1 MSSAALAHPPL
12 RHAEEFL
19 SCAPDGL
26 YEGGGYYDSEVP
38 LALLRAT
45 HQRHGQSIR
54 TIARLAP
61 ALQAE
66 RPMPT
71 FLGGPDA
78 GFLDNLTAHYADL
91 NRSHRQLAP
100 TLLVEIDNAV
110 IFRNQIMAL
119 RDGALVPIYEINRPN
134 ERYYRT
140 ADSQSVRD
148 TALPPM
154 IVHGA
159 GNHLF
164 SGSIG
169 SFNYGHWLI
178 DDFCALAALQEVE
191 RGEGPA
197 RVVMTATTPAIDTIR
212 REGLDAASGR
222 KAPLEPLF
230 LHSGAAHL
238 FPKLRYI
245 TPITYHPVLKHPDW
259 LAAGVALCRQA
270 FDEGAIDRT
279 LRRKLRQIALA
290 AHALG
295 YRLLEPDDPARSPR
309 LFVNRGAGY
318 RRQLTNADE
327 IRPLLQAF
335 GYREVLPETM
345 TLRRQWATFSRAT
358 HVVGIM
364 GAAMSNVLF
373 AGPDVRVLHLAPGGW
388 YEPFYWDLA
397 SMRGLPYAALY
408 GTPEADH
415 GPDHLRSF
423 AVDKAA
429 LAGWLEATHGRA
441 G

>member
-1 MSSAALAHPPL
+1 L

-26 YEGGGYYDSEVP
+26 YEGGGHYDGEVP

-45 HQRHGQSIR
+45 HRRHGQSIR

-61 ALQAE
+61 AHQAE

-71 FLGGPDA
+71 FLGGSDA

-91 NRSHRQLAP
+91 NRSHRHLPP

-110 IFRNQIMAL
+110 IWQNQIMVIS
-119 RDGALVPIYEINRPN
+119 DGALVPLYEINRAP
-134 ERYYRT
+134 ERAAGSPSPRRGAT
-140 ADSQSVRD
+140 
-148 TALPPM
+148 LPDM
-154 IVHGA
+154 VVHGA

-191 RGEGPA
+191 RGEAPA
-197 RVVMTATTPAIDTIR
+197 RVVMTATSARVDHIR

-222 KAPLEPLF
+222 KAPAEPLF
-230 LHSGAAHL
+230 LAPDEAHL

-245 TPITYHPVLKHPDW
+245 TPITYHPVLKHPHW
-259 LAAGVALCRQA
+259 LSAGTELCRQA
-270 FDEGAIDRT
+270 FDTGAIDRT
-279 LRRKLRQIALA
+279 LKQKARRLARAGRALTRRWLA
-290 AHALG
+290 
-295 YRLLEPDDPARSPR
+295 PDDPARSTR

-335 GYREVLPETM
+335 GYREVLPET
-345 TLRRQWATFSRAT
+345 LSLSQQWAAFSSAT

-364 GAAMSNVLF
+364 GAAMSNMLF
-373 AGPDVRVLHLAPGGW
+373 APAATRALHLAPNGW
-388 YEPFYWDLA
+388 VESFYWDLA
-397 SMRGLPYAALY
+397 AMRGQAYAALY
-408 GTPEADH
+408 GEAVPDD
-415 GPDHLRSF
+415 GPQHMRSF
-423 AVDKAA
+423 GVDKAA